1 MLKERFVTKT
11 WKGNFSLSQKTLN
24 DYNQWVKFEKELNQ
38 SGRTDSTTVQGW
50 QYSFS
55 PGEAPP
61 SWLEDLLP
69 EINKIKNEI
78 GFTNI
83 KSSWAIEYDH
93 GGYQDPHVHQPHTN
107 LITII
112 LNLNGIGEL
121 MLFDPRS
128 GAVGQGL
135 PILEVETLN
144 SGEWFAMPGWLAHG
158 TRPCK
163 NARSILVIDGY
174 TQ

>member
-1 MLKERFVTKT
+1 MLKEQFVTKT
-11 WKGNFSLSQKTLN
+11 WKGEFLLTQKTLTEY
-24 DYNQWVKFEKELNQ
+24 DKWVKFEKELDPE
-38 SGRTDSTTVQGW
+38 GRVDSTTRSGW

-55 PGEAPP
+55 NGESPP
-61 SWLEDLLP
+61 DWLEELLP

-78 GFTNI
+78 GITTI
-83 KSSWAIEYDH
+83 KSSWAIEYGI
-93 GGYQDPHVHQPHTN
+93 GGYQDPHVHQSHIN
-107 LITII
+107 LVTII
-112 LNLNGIGEL
+112 LNLKGTGEL
-121 MLFDPRS
+121 MLFDPRP

-144 SGEWFAMPGWLAHG
+144 PREWFAMPGWLAHS